1 MKRRSNRCYFTF
13 SPTKAETRKK
23 GSATHYPPN
32 HGLIELD
39 DTIARHIFNCVRS
52 GKPPTLFSQGWWD
65 PVTQN
70 FNVGLALPRD
80 EGTDTIIMEDG
91 DAVSVFDQ
99 LMAEHER

>member
-1 MKRRSNRCYFTF
+1 MKRRSDRCYFTF
-13 SPTKAETRKK
+13 SPTKAEARKK
-23 GSATHYPPN
+23 GSATHDPPN

-39 DTIARHIFNCVRS
+39 DAIAHYIFNCVRL

-65 PVTQN
+65 PVTRN

-80 EGTDTIIMEDG
+80 DATQTVFIKGG

-99 LMAEHER
+99 LMAEH

>member
-1 MKRRSNRCYFTF
+1 MKKRPARCYFTF

-39 DTIARHIFNCVRS
+39 AEVARHIFNCVRS
-52 GKPPTLFSQGWWD
+52 GQPPKLFSQGWWD
-65 PVTQN
+65 PMSRN
-70 FNVGLALPRD
+70 FNVGLAIPRD
-80 EGTDTIIMEDG
+80 DDLDTVIIEDW
-91 DAVSVFDQ
+91 DAVNVFDQ